1 MRSFEIRT
9 LSDALGAEIV
19 GLDATAPIDADTAR
33 ALRAAWRD
41 HIVLLLRAP
50 GLTQEQQL
58 RFAGAFGSIGT
69 RPRPKGERPEDA
81 ASVDDA
87 MMLISNIRVDGKPIG
102 SLPDGEMFFHHDT
115 IFKPVP
121 NRGTALYAIEVPSQG
136 GNTKFANHYLAYEAL
151 PERIRERVRGRT
163 AYHLYDYV
171 VYNSREGKGAQAET
185 VDGCAHPVCITHPA
199 SGRTALYVDR
209 LMTMRIDGLPEP
221 ESDEILD
228 RMFDIAEREEF
239 VYEHVW
245 TPGDLLVWD
254 NLCSSH
260 ARTDFPPGERRLLR
274 RCQIA
279 GDGPPSLDTPRSLS
293 RAEPRG
299 AYSG

>member
-1 MRSFEIRT
+1 MQSFEIRP

-19 GLDATAPIDADTAR
+19 GLDVSAPIAADTAR

-41 HIVLLLRAP
+41 HIVLLFRAP

-58 RFAGAFGSIGT
+58 RFGGVFGRIGA
-69 RPRPKGERPEDA
+69 RPRPKEERPEDGA
-81 ASVDDA
+81 TVDDA

-102 SLPDGEMFFHHDT
+102 SLPDGEMYFHHDT

-121 NRGTALYAIEVPSQG
+121 NRGTMLYAIEVPSRG
-136 GNTKFANHYLAYEAL
+136 GNTLFANHYLAYEAL
-151 PERIRERVRGRT
+151 PERIRAQVRGRT

-171 VYNSREGKGAQAET
+171 VYNSREGKGRET
-185 VDGCAHPVCITHPA
+185 GTLDGFAHPVCITHPE

-209 LMTMRIDGLPEP
+209 LMTMRIDGLAEQ
-221 ESDEILD
+221 ESDELLAE
-228 RMFDIAEREEF
+228 MFDISERKDF

-260 ARTDFPPGERRLLR
+260 ARTDFPAEERRLLR

-279 GDGPPSLDTPRSLS
+279 SDGPPV
-293 RAEPRG
+293 E
-299 AYSG
+299 

>member
-1 MRSFEIRT
+1 MAGFEIRK
-9 LSDALGAEIV
+9 LSPALGAEIV
-19 GLDATAPIDADTAR
+19 GLDATAPVDAETAA

-41 HIVLLLRAP
+41 HIVLLFRAP

-58 RFAGAFGSIGT
+58 RFAEAFGAVGK

-81 ASVDDA
+81 ATVDDA

-102 SLPDGEMFFHHDT
+102 SLPDGEMYFHHDT
-115 IFKPVP
+115 IFKEVP
-121 NRGTALYAIEVPSQG
+121 NRGTMLYAIEVPGEG
-136 GNTKFANHYLAYEAL
+136 GNTKFANHYLAWDAL
-151 PERIRERVRGRT
+151 PERIRARVDGRT
-163 AYHLYDYV
+163 AWHMYDYV
-171 VYNSREGKGAQAET
+171 VYNSRKGKGANAGT
-185 VDGCAHPVCITHPA
+185 VDGCAHPVRIAHPD
-199 SGRTALYVDR
+199 SGRSALYVDR
-209 LMTMRIDGLPEP
+209 LMTMRIDGLAAE
-221 ESDEILD
+221 ESDRILD
-228 RMFDIAEREEF
+228 EMFDIAEREEF

-279 GDGPPSLDTPRSLS
+279 GDARPAG
-293 RAEPRG
+293 
-299 AYSG
+299 